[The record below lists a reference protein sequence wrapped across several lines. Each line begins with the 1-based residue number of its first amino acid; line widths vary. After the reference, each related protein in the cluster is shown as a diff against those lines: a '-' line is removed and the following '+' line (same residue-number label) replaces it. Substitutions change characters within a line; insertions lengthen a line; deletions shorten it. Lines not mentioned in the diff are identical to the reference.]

1 MTEISLKVV
10 LNTITLTQTRKLY
23 ILKILFIAFFG
34 LMLRKDYCSFSFCVI
49 KPEYYDNPTFVLIRV
64 FKANIMCKFDTLV
77 R

>member
-1 MTEISLKVV
+1 MTEILLKVV